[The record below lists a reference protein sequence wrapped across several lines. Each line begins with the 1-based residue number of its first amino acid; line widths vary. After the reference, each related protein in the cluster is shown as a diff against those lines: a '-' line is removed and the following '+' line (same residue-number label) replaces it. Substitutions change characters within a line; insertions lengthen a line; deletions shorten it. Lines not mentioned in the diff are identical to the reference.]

1 MKETKKPTKKK
12 TPSKSKKTTSTK
24 TVSKNASRSKTKKTN
39 TKKKISKKIINKDN
53 YLYYVFF
60 VLLIIVIILGILVYK
75 AKNNTIEKS
84 NMLIPVYEKGQ
95 TNELDVNMYE
105 LANSKE
111 YSIKIA
117 NYKNDKVNEEELEYS
132 ITVVNE
138 SDAYIKIT
146 KDKDT
151 KNLMVD
157 QDSTIIEGM
166 KLGNKEKEY
175 SIYHF
180 SVIDKSKVKKDEKI
194 HIKIVS

>member
-1 MKETKKPTKKK
+1 
-12 TPSKSKKTTSTK
+12 
-24 TVSKNASRSKTKKTN
+24 
-39 TKKKISKKIINKDN
+39 
-53 YLYYVFF
+53 
-60 VLLIIVIILGILVYK
+60 
-75 AKNNTIEKS
+75 
-84 NMLIPVYEKGQ
+84 MLIPVYEKGQ

>member
-1 MKETKKPTKKK
+1 MKETKKTTKKK

>member
-24 TVSKNASRSKTKKTN
+24 TVSKNASRSKTKKIN
-39 TKKKISKKIINKDN
+39 TKKKVSKKIINKDN

-60 VLLIIVIILGILVYK
+60 VLLIIVIVLGILVYK

>member
-24 TVSKNASRSKTKKTN
+24 TVSKNASRSKTKKIN
-39 TKKKISKKIINKDN
+39 TKKKVSKKIINKDN